1 MIVITP
7 GHEETK
13 NIFADC
19 LGSRAT
25 AEQYRYFNRYGYYS
39 TELYELSQASP
50 LFEMGDAEKNEYFYL
65 NLLMYSSNLRRYMNF
80 VNFPS
85 MMWYEKF
92 NWDLYSC
99 SSLNDPS
106 MPVYSISYR
115 YTLGHRSYFLPT
127 HWFGYYYIWE
137 LSNVFLAI
145 REQLNESFGGL
156 YFYCMGIIT
165 IILFLAKPMVMCI
178 SATVYYVHTFLQ
190 PISKK
195 IFCKSAIVKS
205 LVSGVIGLVWLFSR
219 EVVPGTLLPR
229 WGYFFFY
236 IIDTLLLVIIL
247 VGFNKGTNAVM
258 GMKYSSATSLR
269 ILLILHFT
277 HGCK

>member
-85 MMWYEKF
+85 MMWYEE
-92 NWDLYSC
+92 
-99 SSLNDPS
+99 
-106 MPVYSISYR
+106 VQ
-115 YTLGHRSYFLPT
+115 LGS
-127 HWFGYYYIWE
+127 
-137 LSNVFLAI
+137 V
-145 REQLNESFGGL
+145 
-156 YFYCMGIIT
+156 
-165 IILFLAKPMVMCI
+165 
-178 SATVYYVHTFLQ
+178 
-190 PISKK
+190 
-195 IFCKSAIVKS
+195 
-205 LVSGVIGLVWLFSR
+205 
-219 EVVPGTLLPR
+219 
-229 WGYFFFY
+229 
-236 IIDTLLLVIIL
+236 
-247 VGFNKGTNAVM
+247 
-258 GMKYSSATSLR
+258 
-269 ILLILHFT
+269 
-277 HGCK
+277 